1 MINKILFLDFD
12 GVVNNVGTRSGMGL
26 NIPFKC
32 YDGSTRLT
40 DWSFKNIGIFNQLL
54 IWCLENKVKIVIS
67 SSWRICMGSSKEFN
81 EFFDT
86 TFHEYSWL
94 KRINRL
100 DSLVIGTTAS
110 ARTNRELEI
119 KEWLDTNK
127 YNGKFVILD
136 DDVKYNN
143 KYFKD
148 RNIVNVDN
156 KIGLIEEKL
165 QEIKNK
171 LGE

>member
-32 YDGSTRLT
+32 YDGSIRLT

-86 TFHEYSWL
+86 VFHEYSWL
-94 KRINRL
+94 KRVNSL
-100 DSLVIGTTAS
+100 DSLIIDTTS
-110 ARTNRELEI
+110 SSRTNRELEI

-136 DDVKYNN
+136 DDVNYNN

-148 RNIVNVDN
+148 KHIVKTNN
-156 KIGLIEEKL
+156 KVGLTKAKL
-165 QEIKNK
+165 EEIKRK
-171 LGE
+171 LKD